1 MTDLEDR
8 QAIADGIFEAHKA
21 GARLE
26 PACEVAGISVR
37 TLQRWTDED
46 DQIKADARPTADRP
60 VPANALSPEERAAV
74 LALVNEPRFAALSPA
89 QIVPALA
96 DEGCYVASE
105 STIHRILR
113 AEGQNAHRGRAK
125 EPRPKRPPTTHT
137 ATSPTQVWCW
147 DLTYLPTWVKG
158 KWYYLYMVLDLY
170 SRKIIGWE
178 VHEDDDSHHAAM
190 LAKRTALS
198 ESIAAIG
205 HKPVLHGDNGPTLKA
220 NTVVAM
226 LAWLGISRSYSR
238 PRVSDDNAFIE
249 SLFRTVKYRHG
260 FPKKG
265 FADLESA
272 RQWVTQFVHWYNH
285 EHLHSGIQY
294 VTPAQRHQGEDR
306 DILAARD
313 VVYRNAREK
322 NPLRWS
328 GETRNWAPVG
338 PVTLNPE
345 KDDVVAQ
352 VVNEELME
360 LSA

>member
-1 MTDLEDR
+1 MINLEDR
-8 QAIADGIFEAHKA
+8 QAIADNIFEAHEA
-21 GARLE
+21 GARLA
-26 PACEVAGISVR
+26 PACEVAGVNVR
-37 TLQRWTDED
+37 TLQRWMNEA
-46 DQIKADARPTADRP
+46 DQIKADARPTANRP
-60 VPANALSPEERAAV
+60 VPVNALSAEEREEV
-74 LALVNEPRFAALSPA
+74 LAIANEDRFAALSPA

-96 DEGCYVASE
+96 DEGRYVASE
-105 STIHRILR
+105 STFHRVLR
-113 AEGQNAHRGRAK
+113 AEGQNTHRGRAK
-125 EPRPKRPPTTHT
+125 EPRPKRSPTTHV

-158 KWYYLYMVLDLY
+158 KWYYLYMILDLF
-170 SRKIIGWE
+170 SRKIVGWE
-178 VHEDDDSHHAAM
+178 VHEEDDSQHAAM

-198 ESIAAIG
+198 EGIAAIG
-205 HKPVLHGDNGPTLKA
+205 SKPVLHGDNGPTLKA
-220 NTVVAM
+220 NTVVTM

-238 PRVSDDNAFIE
+238 PRVSDDNAYIE

-272 RQWVTQFVHWYNH
+272 RQWVTQFVRWYNH

-294 VTPAQRHQGEDR
+294 VTPAQRHLGEDNA
-306 DILAARD
+306 ILAARD
-313 VVYRNAREK
+313 AVYQIARAK

-328 GETRNWAPVG
+328 GQTRNWTPVG
-338 PVTLNPE
+338 AVTLNPE

-352 VVNEELME
+352 AVNGQLMQ